1 MLKQCP
7 TCDKTTGME
16 LINRPEEFEIKG
28 QKIMVEVSLYHCKEC
43 DSEFSTKELGDP
55 FKNAYDLFREKNG
68 MVQPQ
73 QIIEFRKKYD
83 LTQKELS
90 DLLGFGGVT
99 LSRYENGSLQDQAHD
114 NVLKLSMEPHNFLL
128 LLNRNQTAIEEGK
141 KNKIIQQIRQELS
154 LMHKID
160 GILHNKQLDEFN
172 GYQTFDPT
180 KLAEIIK
187 YICFNKN
194 IFKTKLLKILF
205 YSDFFHYKENGLSI
219 SGLRYAKLPRGPVP
233 NDYELILGV
242 VQTLDKSIQMEPV
255 DLGDYSG
262 EKVKVLTPPSK
273 NILSDSEMEI
283 IQKINEKFETFTSTE
298 LSDFSHKEEAYIETE
313 PSKLISY
320 KFASRM
326 SLDLS

>member
-16 LINRPEEFEIKG
+16 LIKRPEEFEIKG

-128 LLNRNQTAIEEGK
+128 LLNKNQTAFEEGK

-255 DLGDYSG
+255 DFPDYSG

-273 NILSDSEMEI
+273 NILSESEMEI
-283 IQKINEKFETFTSTE
+283 IQKINEKFENFTSTE
-298 LSDFSHKEEAYIETE
+298 LSEFSHKEEAYIETE
-313 PSKLISY
+313 PCKLISY
-320 KFASRM
+320 EFASRM
-326 SLDLS
+326 SLD